1 MLTRRAARVAAL
13 GLAITL
19 TPAGV
24 LIGGWHPT
32 QPAKAVD
39 TATSSSPRT
48 ETCSKTITGRV
59 TNCPT
64 RPPIRLIPAA
74 ARDNRKLVAPVTNL
88 AALVDTRTW
97 TSGGGNTYPGAQAP
111 FGMIQWSPDT
121 MPGRVDGGGYTFTDK
136 KLYGYS
142 LTHVSGT
149 GCRAAG
155 DVPVL
160 PMTGALPAGDP
171 TNVTTAFSH
180 SGEVAQAGYYA
191 ARSNGTATI
200 TSQFS
205 ATAHAAIANFAFPKT
220 KSADLLIKL
229 RGSQEGALATHA
241 VTIGRDEI
249 QGSVTSGNFCN
260 ELSGKVGPQK
270 YTLYFDITFD
280 RPFTA
285 HKIVTEKG
293 RTGPDA
299 VFLTFDASSDQT
311 VGAKVAIS
319 YVNAANA
326 ESNWTDEIP
335 GWDVQTVRAAAQANW
350 NALLGEISVAGGS
363 EKVTQEFYSLLY
375 KDFLQPNIISDVNG
389 KYRGSDF
396 KVHSVSF
403 GHSQYGMF
411 SGWDIYHSLA
421 QLQAMLDPTAASDMA
436 QSLVNLYSQ
445 NGILPQWGYL
455 NLDNYA
461 QVGDPSDAVIADYY
475 AFGARNFATTTA
487 FNQMFH
493 QATTTG
499 NVRPGTALENK
510 YRFLPQDATYPCCD
524 AHGYV
529 SSLLEYD
536 NADFALAQ
544 YAKALGGHAST
555 AAALQHRA
563 NNWTFLFNKASNLLV
578 TRFKS
583 GKFQSGVTKMATS
596 HYIEGTAYE
605 YLWDV
610 PNNYA
615 ALFAKLGGIKKVGP
629 LLRSYLSKPNGF
641 GTHAFLA
648 NEFDLGEQFAPDY
661 AGYPSETQWVVNNLR
676 RSLYR
681 PGPFGLNN
689 NDDLGA
695 ESSQFIWEMLGMYP
709 ENPGSGNLVFASP
722 GFQQIT
728 ISLPTGNTIKITA
741 PGATG
746 SKFYVDSLKINGTA
760 YKKLWIPFSTL
771 ASGATMSWTL
781 GTKPGPWGNAKA
793 DAPPSYGPP
802 NS

>member
-1 MLTRRAARVAAL
+1 MLTRRAARVAGAA
-13 GLAITL
+13 LAITL

-24 LIGGWHPT
+24 LIGGWHPN
-32 QPAKAVD
+32 QPARAAD
-39 TATSSSPRT
+39 TAVISSPRT
-48 ETCSKTITGRV
+48 FTCSKTITGRV

-64 RPPIRLIPAA
+64 RPPIRLIPRP
-74 ARDNRKLVAPVTNL
+74 ARDGTKLVAPVSNL

-136 KLYGYS
+136 KLLGYS
-142 LTHVSGT
+142 LTHISGP
-149 GCRAAG
+149 GCKAAG
-155 DVPVL
+155 DIPVL
-160 PMTGALPAGDP
+160 PMTGKLPAGDP

-180 SGEVAQAGYYA
+180 SGEVAQAGYYS
-191 ARSNGTATI
+191 ARSNGSATI

-205 ATAHAAIANFAFPKT
+205 ATAHAAIGNFSFPKT
-220 KSADLLIKL
+220 KSAGLLIKL
-229 RGSQEGALATHA
+229 RGSQAGSFATDA
-241 VTIGRDEI
+241 VTIGPDEV
-249 QGSVTSGNFCN
+249 QGSVTSGDFCN
-260 ELSGKVGPQK
+260 ELSRKVGPQK

-285 HKIVTEKG
+285 HKIITKKG
-293 RTGPDA
+293 QADPDA
-299 VFLTFDASSDQT
+299 VFLTFNTSSDQT
-311 VGAKVAIS
+311 VGAKVGIS
-319 YVNAANA
+319 YVNSSDAEANWA
-326 ESNWTDEIP
+326 TEIP
-335 GWDVQTVRAAAQANW
+335 GWDVQTVRTAAQAQW

-375 KDFLQPNIISDVNG
+375 KDFLQPNIISDANG

-396 KVHSVSF
+396 KVHTASF
-403 GHSQYGMF
+403 GHNQYSMF

-421 QLQAMLDPTAASDMA
+421 QLQAMLDPAAASDMA
-436 QSLVNLYSQ
+436 QSLVNFYSQ

-461 QVGDPSDAVIADYY
+461 QVGDPSDAIIADYY

-487 FNQMFH
+487 LNQMLH
-493 QATTTG
+493 QANTT
-499 NVRPGTALENK
+499 NHVRPGTALENK
-510 YRFLPQDATYPCCD
+510 FRYLPQDASYPCCD

-536 NADFALAQ
+536 ASDFALAQ
-544 YAKALGGHAST
+544 YAKAIGGHASI
-555 AAALQHRA
+555 AAKLQHRA
-563 NNWTFLFNKASNLLV
+563 NNWTFLFNKANKLLV
-578 TRFKS
+578 TRFKN
-583 GKFQSGVTKMATS
+583 GKFQNGVTKTATN

-615 ALFAKLGGIKKVGP
+615 ALFAKLGGIKKAGP
-629 LLRSYLSKPNGF
+629 LLRAYLSKPNGF

-648 NEFDLGEQFAPDY
+648 NEFDLGQQFAPDY
-661 AGYPSETQWVVNNLR
+661 AGYPSETQWVVNNVR
-676 RSLYR
+676 RNLYR

-709 ENPGSGNLVFASP
+709 ENPGSDTLVFASP
-722 GFQQIT
+722 GFQRIT
-728 ISLPTGNTIKITA
+728 INLPTGNTINITA

-746 SKFYVDSLKINGTA
+746 SKFYVDSLKINGKA
-760 YKKLWIPFSTL
+760 YNKLWVPFRTL

-781 GTKPGPWGNAKA
+781 GTKPGPWGSAKA

-802 NS
+802 NR

>member
-1 MLTRRAARVAAL
+1 MLTRRTARMAGLA
-13 GLAITL
+13 LAITL

-24 LIGGWHPT
+24 LIAGWHPT
-32 QPAKAVD
+32 EAAD
-39 TATSSSPRT
+39 TAISSSPRT
-48 ETCSKTITGRV
+48 LTCSKTITGRV

-74 ARDNRKLVAPVTNL
+74 ARDTRKLIAPVTNL

-142 LTHVSGT
+142 LTHISGT

-160 PMTGALPAGDP
+160 PMTGALPGGDP

-180 SGEVAQAGYYA
+180 SGEVAQAGYYS
-191 ARSNGTATI
+191 ARSNGSATI

-241 VTIGRDEI
+241 VTIGPDEI

-285 HKIVTEKG
+285 HKIITEKG
-293 RTGPDA
+293 QTGPDA
-299 VFLTFDASSDQT
+299 VFLTFNASSDQT

-335 GWDVQTVRAAAQANW
+335 GWDVQTVRGAAQAEW

-389 KYRGSDF
+389 QYRGSDF
-396 KVHSVSF
+396 KVHSVSS
-403 GHSQYGMF
+403 GHNQYGMF

-461 QVGDPSDAVIADYY
+461 QAGDPSDAVIADYY

-487 FNQMFH
+487 FNQMLH
-493 QATTTG
+493 QATTTDK
-499 NVRPGTALENK
+499 VRPGTSLENK
-510 YRFLPQDATYPCCD
+510 YHFLPQDGSYPCCD

-536 NADFALAQ
+536 NADFALSQ
-544 YAKALGGHAST
+544 YAKALGGHAAT

-563 NNWTFLFNKASNLLV
+563 NNWTFLFNKANKLLV

-661 AGYPSETQWVVNNLR
+661 AGYPSETQWVVNSLR
-676 RSLYR
+676 RNVYR

-689 NDDLGA
+689 NDDLGS

-760 YKKLWIPFSTL
+760 YNKL
-771 ASGATMSWTL
+771 L
-781 GTKPGPWGNAKA
+781 GTVLDAGLRWHDDDELDAQHQAGPVGQRQGRRAA
-793 DAPPSYGPP
+793 VVRAA
-802 NS
+802 

>member
-1 MLTRRAARVAAL
+1 MLTRRAARVA
-13 GLAITL
+13 GLALTITL
-19 TPAGV
+19 IPAGV
-24 LIGGWHPT
+24 LIAGWHPT
-32 QPAKAVD
+32 EAAS
-39 TATSSSPRT
+39 TAALSSPRT
-48 ETCSKTITGRV
+48 LTCSKTITGRV

-97 TSGGGNTYPGAQAP
+97 TSGGGNTYPGAQYP

-142 LTHVSGT
+142 LTHVSGP

-155 DVPVL
+155 DVPIL
-160 PMTGALPAGDP
+160 PMTGKLPAGEP

-180 SGEVAQAGYYA
+180 SGEVAQAGYYS
-191 ARSNGTATI
+191 ARSNGSATI
-200 TSQFS
+200 TSQLS
-205 ATAHAAIANFAFPKT
+205 ATAHAAIGSFTYPKT
-220 KSADLLIKL
+220 NAADLLIKL
-229 RGSQEGALATHA
+229 RGGQLAPTATH
-241 VTIGRDEI
+241 VTILGPDEVF
-249 QGSVTSGNFCN
+249 GSVTAGNFCN

-285 HKIVTEKG
+285 HKIITNKG
-293 RTGPDA
+293 QTGPDA
-299 VFLTFDASSDQT
+299 VFLTFNASSDQS
-311 VGAKVAIS
+311 VVAKVGIS
-319 YVNAANA
+319 YVNQSNAAAN
-326 ESNWTDEIP
+326 WTSEIP
-335 GWDVQTVRAAAQANW
+335 GWDVPTVRAAAQAEW
-350 NALLGEISVAGGS
+350 NSLLGEISVAGGS

-375 KDFLQPNIISDVNG
+375 KDFLQPNIVSDVNG
-389 KYRGSDF
+389 QYRGSDF
-396 KVHSVSF
+396 KVHSVSA
-403 GHSQYGMF
+403 GHDQYAMF

-436 QSLVNLYSQ
+436 QSLVNLYSE

-487 FNQMFH
+487 LNQMLH
-493 QATTTG
+493 QATSTD

-510 YRFLPQDATYPCCD
+510 FHFLPQDASYPCCD

-536 NADFALAQ
+536 TADFALAQ
-544 YAKALGGHAST
+544 YAKALGGHAAT

-563 NNWTFLFNKASNLLV
+563 NNWTFLFNKANNLLV
-578 TRFKS
+578 TRFKN
-583 GKFQSGVTKMATS
+583 GKFQSGVTKTALS
-596 HYIEGTAYE
+596 HYIEGNAYE

-629 LLRSYLSKPNGF
+629 LLRSYLSKPSGRAR
-641 GTHAFLA
+641 T
-648 NEFDLGEQFAPDY
+648 
-661 AGYPSETQWVVNNLR
+661 PS
-676 RSLYR
+676 
-681 PGPFGLNN
+681 
-689 NDDLGA
+689 
-695 ESSQFIWEMLGMYP
+695 
-709 ENPGSGNLVFASP
+709 
-722 GFQQIT
+722 
-728 ISLPTGNTIKITA
+728 
-741 PGATG
+741 
-746 SKFYVDSLKINGTA
+746 
-760 YKKLWIPFSTL
+760 
-771 ASGATMSWTL
+771 
-781 GTKPGPWGNAKA
+781 
-793 DAPPSYGPP
+793 
-802 NS
+802 